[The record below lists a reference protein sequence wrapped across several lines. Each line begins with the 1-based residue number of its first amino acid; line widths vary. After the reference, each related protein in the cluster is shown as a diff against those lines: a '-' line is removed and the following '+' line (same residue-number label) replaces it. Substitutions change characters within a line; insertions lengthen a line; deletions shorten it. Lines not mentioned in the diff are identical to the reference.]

1 MGKRFLLSVIVSVI
15 ILVFLFLNFLEFKE
29 FLDAMLSVNF
39 LLFLASDI
47 PYVIQALLMGYRLSW
62 AMNKSGAKTS
72 LTDGFIAHLFGMLG
86 SDFSVGRFGY
96 LASSLPLKSKLA
108 GNLGVVSTLVVVDV
122 IAKAIFSI
130 ISALFF
136 ICFLRLEI
144 SPFLFA
150 FAALIIFIGILFFA
164 IAKSPKLM
172 IFISKIPIIGRRILP
187 YYQDFRSS
195 LESLKSGLFFL
206 FIFPVLGWILRGC
219 EWIILGYAVGIYFPF
234 HVWLMLHPI
243 LSLTRLIP
251 ITAAGLGIF
260 ELTFIALFPNLEP
273 AKQVTFGLLDM
284 VNNSLVDIFGLLSIW
299 KTKEIK

>member
-1 MGKRFLLSVIVSVI
+1 MMKKRFLLSIAVSII
-15 ILVFLFLNFLEFKE
+15 ILIFLFLNFLDFKR

-72 LTDGFIAHLFGMLG
+72 LADGFIAHLFGMLG
-86 SDFSVGRFGY
+86 SDFSIGRFGY
-96 LASSLPLKSKLA
+96 LVSSLPLKSRLA

-122 IAKAIFSI
+122 IAKAIFSM
-130 ISALFF
+130 ISAFFF
-136 ICFLRLEI
+136 ICFFRLEI

-150 FAALIIFIGILFFA
+150 FATLIIFIGILFFI
-164 IAKSPKLM
+164 IAKSPKIM
-172 IFISKIPIIGRRILP
+172 AFISKIPLMGKKLLP
-187 YYQDFRSS
+187 YYQEFRSS
-195 LESLKSGLFFL
+195 LESLKSELLFL

-219 EWIILGYAVGIYFPF
+219 EWFILGYAVGIDFPF
-234 HVWLMLHPI
+234 HVWLMLHPL

-251 ITAAGLGIF
+251 ITAAGLGMF
-260 ELTFIALFPNLEP
+260 ELTFIMLFPGLDS

-284 VNNSLVDIFGLLSIW
+284 VNHSLVDVFGLLSLWRI
-299 KTKEIK
+299 KE